1 MRARTQPGAACHRI
15 IDDRQPPIFCHTDPK
30 RPAESAR
37 RTVASRPRKDRRTV
51 CKAVLRS
58 RPGFRQL
65 RFTPGMPYSNALHTA
80 AAMLLPPLRPRATI
94 YGTDETFRISSFA
107 STTFTNPTGT
117 PMMPAG

>member
-65 RFTPGMPYSNALHTA
+65 RDLLIL
-80 AAMLLPPLRPRATI
+80 LLPEAVCI
-94 YGTDETFRISSFA
+94 RIKL
-107 STTFTNPTGT
+107 NEL
-117 PMMPAG
+117 